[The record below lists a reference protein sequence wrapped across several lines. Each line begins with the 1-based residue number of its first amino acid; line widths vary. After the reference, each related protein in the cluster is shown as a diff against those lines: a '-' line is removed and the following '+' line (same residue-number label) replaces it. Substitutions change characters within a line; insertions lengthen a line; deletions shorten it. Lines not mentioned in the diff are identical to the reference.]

1 MKEANENGWP
11 FTEVADGG
19 MLDFDSIFGGQ
30 NKNENSVENVATE
43 VHKTQEEISLKTEKK
58 PASTA
63 ANEAVIQ
70 ENVEKAEEINPLT
83 TAFAET
89 TAENAKMS
97 LFEKPPVFCHK
108 NAKEKIDDPT
118 MTFEELRIRKSEDF
132 ADLEEG
138 KYVSWSVEY
147 CGIRKE
153 IKDPKGTTIAS
164 VKETIERSREFLE
177 ALKKAKDKN
186 PDCFVRPKV
195 VMKSKGTVSEYKG
208 SFRSIEAARESEKVI
223 CLIPS
228 NDGKIYELRKTDQG
242 EFIAPKSKIA
252 EFDAVRAGFTP
263 ALPLVP
269 GTLMGQIISFFRT
282 FMKEEEFEALALIY
296 WDRQDKCFFAY
307 IPKQIV
313 QKEHIEADLR
323 ECPFD
328 DEERYIRYADIHS
341 HNSMEAFFSGVDD
354 HDELGTGVYL
364 VIGLLDHFYPEIKA
378 RISCGGSFVEID
390 PATVIEP
397 LNRPFPDEWLEC
409 VECRPANRKTER
421 VRGMPTSFRRALNKF
436 AEEWKE

>member
-313 QKEHIEADLR
+313 QKEHIEADL
-323 ECPFD
+323 
-328 DEERYIRYADIHS
+328 
-341 HNSMEAFFSGVDD
+341 
-354 HDELGTGVYL
+354 
-364 VIGLLDHFYPEIKA
+364 
-378 RISCGGSFVEID
+378 
-390 PATVIEP
+390 
-397 LNRPFPDEWLEC
+397 
-409 VECRPANRKTER
+409 
-421 VRGMPTSFRRALNKF
+421 
-436 AEEWKE
+436 